1 MDSIQ
6 TKVSTEKENT
16 MTSFELFLLLIC
28 FVLFIALCLGFIR
41 YRLYNRMYNESM
53 EVIGNYQNLVEM
65 YNNKNAKRE
74 KGEK

>member
-1 MDSIQ
+1 MKKLKQYLIIISA
-6 TKVSTEKENT
+6 
-16 MTSFELFLLLIC
+16 LLLIAA
-28 FVLFIALCLGFIR
+28 FIALCFVYAR